1 MRFIYTNNLLSTS
14 HSTIFVSKLRK
25 MLYLNLDKK
34 FQPFGKSIKFENFV
48 FNGGEPHIKILENL
62 EGGKQITITTR
73 IQHFNDLGLLLIAVD
88 ALKRM
93 GIQYLN
99 LVLPYFPAARQD
111 RVMVVGESLS
121 VKVYAD
127 IINAQNFQKI
137 TVFDPH
143 SEVTPALLNNVQ
155 VVSNHAFVSQCLQ
168 HEKDYI
174 LVSPDG
180 GALKKVYALS
190 QYLGGKTVVECSKKR
205 NVQTGEL
212 SGFTVYEEDLKNQTC
227 VIVDDICDGGGT
239 FLGLATELKKKNCGR
254 LILIISHGIF
264 SKGLVDLMTSF
275 DKIYSSNSFKEVDDN
290 KIFTQIKLNKN
301 TLL

>member
-1 MRFIYTNNLLSTS
+1 
-14 HSTIFVSKLRK
+14 

-62 EGGKQITITTR
+62 EGEKQITITTR

-137 TVFDPH
+137 TVLDPH

>member
-1 MRFIYTNNLLSTS
+1 
-14 HSTIFVSKLRK
+14 